1 MVLNITNKD
10 KPTKSSITTLM
21 DHSSYYKKI
30 ELLKQ
35 LLLKEDQHDLK
46 TLALRLNVSI
56 RTTYRMIQ
64 DLKEIGFIGNYD
76 RKKKIYMV
84 IWNDSKIT

>member
-1 MVLNITNKD
+1 
-10 KPTKSSITTLM
+10 M